1 MSVLKNK
8 FSDNQ
13 VQLGIFLSISAIVL
27 ILTGILYLRD
37 PEAYSGFFGRINPL
51 LVVTCLIIIGCLLM
65 QRFLSK
71 TSLKVCTKASKS
83 RILFI
88 VTLPLVLFAG
98 MMWVDTMGV
107 FSRDLNIAFPNSLL
121 FYPSIAYVVEIIFH
135 VLPLGLCFFIITA
148 VFKLRDHS
156 TALFISI
163 PLVALIEPV
172 FQIMNFGMDYPV
184 WAIIYVGVNIL
195 VINLAQLW
203 LFVKYDFVSMYAF
216 RLMYYLLWHIIWGVI
231 RLQWLALPLDFT

>member
-1 MSVLKNK
+1 MSYLKNK

-13 VQLGIFLSISAIVL
+13 VQLIIFLSISVIVL

-37 PEAYSGFFGRINPL
+37 PAAYSGFFGRINPV
-51 LVVTCLIIIGCLLM
+51 LVVTCLIIIGYLLM
-65 QRFLSK
+65 RRFLST
-71 TSLKVCTKASKS
+71 TSLKVYTKAPGA
-83 RILFI
+83 RIFII
-88 VTLPLVLFAG
+88 VTLPFVLFGG
-98 MMWVDTMGV
+98 MVWVDTMGV
-107 FSRDLNIAFPNSLL
+107 FPRDLNAAFPHSLL

-135 VLPLGLCFFIITA
+135 VLPLALCFFIITA
-148 VFKLRDHS
+148 VFKLRDR
-156 TALFISI
+156 TMALFICI
-163 PLVALIEPV
+163 PLVALIEPI
-172 FQIMNFGMDYPV
+172 FQIMNFGRDYPV

-231 RLQWLALPLDFT
+231 RLGWLW